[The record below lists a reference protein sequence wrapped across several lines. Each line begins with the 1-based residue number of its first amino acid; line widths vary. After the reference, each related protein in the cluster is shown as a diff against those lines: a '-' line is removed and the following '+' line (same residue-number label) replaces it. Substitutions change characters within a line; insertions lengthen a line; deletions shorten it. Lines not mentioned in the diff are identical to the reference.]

1 MFSEHNYNY
10 IIFQFMLSG
19 NISGKIIESYDVGGY
34 VGFDKYEGDYGDDGI
49 MHFLLNYATTLV

>member
-49 MHFLLNYATTLV
+49 MHFLLN